1 MIRITGEVV
10 LSLLA
15 TAFTGVLFVLM
26 VNETLAISAGK
37 DPLTDDVHSVSRRFP
52 RATFALAVVIGM
64 VLGHL
69 FWP

>member
-1 MIRITGEVV
+1 MRLNVEVI

-15 TAFTGVLFVLM
+15 TIFAGILFLLM
-26 VNETLAISAGK
+26 LNETRAIAAGH
-37 DPLTDDVHSVSRRFP
+37 DPLTDDVHGVSRRFP
-52 RATFALAVVIGM
+52 RATFALAVVMGL